1 MKIYSEMSNWGKILL
16 FCLLFLV
23 VVVLVKN
30 VSARRKEGYEQRDN
44 ETKGEKFILKEG
56 NNIYDDF
63 YISIYD
69 DLFYSNMK
77 DDYEIGQIINK
88 TGPTSESR
96 ILDIGSGTGLLS
108 LMLAQQST
116 AHITAIEI
124 EEGAFNQ
131 TASNFDLSPWKERL
145 DVVHTSI
152 QNYAADD
159 KKQLFD
165 CIITNP
171 PFYEQDL
178 NSPDNA
184 KNLASHS
191 TALPWDELV
200 KSVATLLQENGAWY
214 VLVPTLRAYTMQKLA
229 LMNGLQLSEECLMYN
244 DAKHLPIRAMLKF
257 VKQKEAV
264 IQRKKIIIKNADQSY
279 TAEFS
284 SYLKDYYLH
293 L

>member
-1 MKIYSEMSNWGKILL
+1 MHQEHTAMKVCTDACL
-16 FCLLFLV
+16 FGAWAAADV
-23 VVVLVKN
+23 QIQTVKN
-30 VSARRKEGYEQRDN
+30 
-44 ETKGEKFILKEG
+44 
-56 NNIYDDF
+56 
-63 YISIYD
+63 
-69 DLFYSNMK
+69 
-77 DDYEIGQIINK
+77 
-88 TGPTSESR
+88 

-124 EEGAFNQ
+124 EADAFQQ
-131 TASNFDLSPWKERL
+131 TKANFDLSPWKERL
-145 DVVHTSI
+145 DVIHNSI
-152 QNYAADD
+152 QDYASNNN
-159 KKQLFD
+159 QNLFD

-200 KSVATLLQENGAWY
+200 KSVATLLQENGTWY

-284 SYLKDYYLH
+284 SYLKNYYLH

>member
-1 MKIYSEMSNWGKILL
+1 MHQEHTAMKVCTDACL
-16 FCLLFLV
+16 FGAWAAADAQIQTA
-23 VVVLVKN
+23 KN
-30 VSARRKEGYEQRDN
+30 
-44 ETKGEKFILKEG
+44 
-56 NNIYDDF
+56 
-63 YISIYD
+63 
-69 DLFYSNMK
+69 
-77 DDYEIGQIINK
+77 
-88 TGPTSESR
+88 

-108 LMLAQQST
+108 LMLAQQT
-116 AHITAIEI
+116 AAHITAIEI
-124 EEGAFNQ
+124 EADAFQQ
-131 TASNFDLSPWKERL
+131 TKANFDLSPWKERL
-145 DVVHTSI
+145 DVIHNSI
-152 QNYAADD
+152 QDYASNNN
-159 KKQLFD
+159 QNLFD

-200 KSVATLLQENGAWY
+200 KSVATLLQENGAWF

-257 VKQKEAV
+257 LKQKEAV

>member
-1 MKIYSEMSNWGKILL
+1 MHQEHTAMKVCTDACL
-16 FCLLFLV
+16 FGAWAAADV
-23 VVVLVKN
+23 QIQ
-30 VSARRKEGYEQRDN
+30 SAK
-44 ETKGEKFILKEG
+44 K
-56 NNIYDDF
+56 
-63 YISIYD
+63 
-69 DLFYSNMK
+69 
-77 DDYEIGQIINK
+77 
-88 TGPTSESR
+88 

-108 LMLAQQST
+108 LMLAQQT
-116 AHITAIEI
+116 AAHITAIEI
-124 EEGAFNQ
+124 EADAFQQ
-131 TASNFDLSPWKERL
+131 TKANFDLSPWKERL
-145 DVVHTSI
+145 DVIHNSI
-152 QNYAADD
+152 QDYASNNN
-159 KKQLFD
+159 QTLFD

-200 KSVATLLQENGAWY
+200 KSVATLLQENGTWY

-229 LMNGLQLSEECLMYN
+229 FMNGLQLSEECLMYN

-279 TAEFS
+279 TTEFIN
-284 SYLKDYYLH
+284 YLKDYYLH

>member
-1 MKIYSEMSNWGKILL
+1 MHQEHTAMKVCTDACL
-16 FCLLFLV
+16 FGAWAAADV
-23 VVVLVKN
+23 QIQTVKN
-30 VSARRKEGYEQRDN
+30 
-44 ETKGEKFILKEG
+44 
-56 NNIYDDF
+56 
-63 YISIYD
+63 
-69 DLFYSNMK
+69 
-77 DDYEIGQIINK
+77 
-88 TGPTSESR
+88 

-108 LMLAQQST
+108 LMLAQQTS
-116 AHITAIEI
+116 AHITAIEM
-124 EEGAFNQ
+124 EAGAFEQ
-131 TASNFDLSPWKERL
+131 TKANFELSPWKERL
-145 DVVHTSI
+145 DAIHNSI
-152 QNYAADD
+152 QDYESNN
-159 KKQLFD
+159 KHNLFD

>member
-1 MKIYSEMSNWGKILL
+1 MHQEHTAMKVCTDACL
-16 FCLLFLV
+16 FGAW
-23 VVVLVKN
+23 
-30 VSARRKEGYEQRDN
+30 SAADA
-44 ETKGEKFILKEG
+44 
-56 NNIYDDF
+56 
-63 YISIYD
+63 
-69 DLFYSNMK
+69 
-77 DDYEIGQIINK
+77 QIQNAK
-88 TGPTSESR
+88 K

-108 LMLAQQST
+108 LMLAQQSN

-124 EEGAFNQ
+124 EDGAFNQ
-131 TASNFDLSPWKERL
+131 TVSNFDLSPWKERL

-152 QNYAADD
+152 QDYDADD

-178 NSPDNA
+178 TSPDPA

-191 TALPWDELV
+191 TALSWDVLAETAA
-200 KSVATLLQENGAWY
+200 SLLQDNGAWY

-229 LMNGLQLSEECLMYN
+229 LNYGLQLSEECLMYN

-257 VKQKEAV
+257 VKQKETT
-264 IQRKKIIIKNADQSY
+264 IQRNKIVIKNADQSY
-279 TAEFS
+279 TTEFTTL
-284 SYLKDYYLH
+284 LKEYYLH

>member
-1 MKIYSEMSNWGKILL
+1 MHQEYTAMKVCTDACL
-16 FCLLFLV
+16 FGAWSAADV
-23 VVVLVKN
+23 QIQNAKN
-30 VSARRKEGYEQRDN
+30 
-44 ETKGEKFILKEG
+44 
-56 NNIYDDF
+56 
-63 YISIYD
+63 
-69 DLFYSNMK
+69 
-77 DDYEIGQIINK
+77 
-88 TGPTSESR
+88 

-178 NSPDNA
+178 TSPDSA

-191 TALPWDELV
+191 TALSWDDLA
-200 KSVATLLQENGAWY
+200 KSVVSLLQENGTWY
-214 VLVPTLRAYTMQKLA
+214 VLVPTLRAYTMQKIA
-229 LMNGLQLSEECLMYN
+229 SNYGLELSEECLMYN

-257 VKQKEAV
+257 VKQKETA
-264 IQRKKIIIKNADQSY
+264 IQRNKIVIKNEDQSY
-279 TAEFS
+279 TTEFTN
-284 SYLKDYYLH
+284 YLKDYYLH

>member
-1 MKIYSEMSNWGKILL
+1 MHQEHTAMKVCTDACL
-16 FCLLFLV
+16 FGAWAAADV
-23 VVVLVKN
+23 QIQTAKN
-30 VSARRKEGYEQRDN
+30 
-44 ETKGEKFILKEG
+44 
-56 NNIYDDF
+56 
-63 YISIYD
+63 
-69 DLFYSNMK
+69 
-77 DDYEIGQIINK
+77 
-88 TGPTSESR
+88 

-108 LMLAQQST
+108 LMLAQQTS
-116 AHITAIEI
+116 AHITAIEM
-124 EEGAFNQ
+124 EAGAFEQ
-131 TASNFDLSPWKERL
+131 TKANFELSPWKERL
-145 DVVHTSI
+145 DAIHNSI
-152 QNYAADD
+152 QDYASNN
-159 KKQLFD
+159 KHNLFD

-184 KNLASHS
+184 KNLAAHS

-200 KSVATLLQENGAWY
+200 KSVATLLQENGTWY